1 MEKLELSFVSG
12 VCIGLEKVISE
23 GPLGKYSE
31 VVCNT
36 ILPDTDEEYEA
47 QKKEI
52 EGRMKRF
59 AASSEMYDLL
69 KRAQDFFAGYDSP
82 LEREIKELINKIN
95 S

>member
-36 ILPDTDEEYEA
+36 ILPETDEEYEA

-69 KRAQDFFAGYDSP
+69 KYFYMNGYCGDHVEEVEKLLS
-82 LEREIKELINKIN
+82 KIN

>member
-1 MEKLELSFVSG
+1 MEKLELSFAHG

-69 KRAQDFFAGYDSP
+69 KYFYMNGYCGDHAEEVEKLLS
-82 LEREIKELINKIN
+82 KIN

>member
-12 VCIGLEKVISE
+12 VCIGLEKVISA

-36 ILPDTDEEYEA
+36 ILPETDEEYEV

-52 EGRMKRF
+52 EGRMKLF
-59 AASSEMYDLL
+59 AAAPEMYDMLKGVSEGNTLDPEIVQELL
-69 KRAQDFFAGYDSP
+69 
-82 LEREIKELINKIN
+82 NKIN